1 MKRKR
6 SWSAIDD
13 GAADPKWDRFP
24 HSNGLAW
31 DKGGLCRVKV
41 AKDGKRVMA
50 CVKWKDEENSSNC
63 IAVKN
68 GRKGMRGS
76 ERSEGMMTLGA
87 KESLGCN
94 CGSNH

>member
-1 MKRKR
+1 MGQISTQQRACMGQR
-6 SWSAIDD
+6 RPVQSESGERWE
-13 GAADPKWDRFP
+13 
-24 HSNGLAW
+24 
-31 DKGGLCRVKV
+31 KGGLCEMKGR
-41 AKDGKRVMA
+41 GKQQQLHCR
-50 CVKWKDEENSSNC
+50 
-63 IAVKN
+63 KN